1 VAKRGTRR
9 IRLET
14 ALNAVETPVFVIDA
28 QRRVVFVNQGCELLT
43 GWTAAETVGR
53 VCDFASSAEPT
64 AVESLTESLCP
75 PPEVFDGA
83 ATQTPR
89 YFINRNSLQTSA
101 RLVHFFPLDESDRS
115 TFILGVVT
123 DVPSAGQPTGTSV
136 IATVHAELA
145 ALRHDLRERYDISSI
160 VCRSPGMQRVLEQ
173 AQLARQSNAIVHFTG
188 QPGTGK
194 EHVARAIHYAGPSGQ
209 RAFVPLNCRQLPAIE
224 LRESLSRLVETD
236 WADVSTA
243 SVLQPGTVFLDYIER
258 LPRDLQQRL
267 RDFIPSR
274 HGAAFRNQ
282 VRLMT
287 ASSVDLSQ
295 LRDDESLT
303 EEFYFLVTTLQIELP
318 PLAHR
323 TGDLHLLTQHFLEQR
338 NHGSG
343 QQISGFTDEVNSL
356 FEHYNWPGN
365 LDELERVVSEAHAA
379 CGGSVIGTDHLPFRF
394 RTGLDAQSLGPRPTG
409 RVEPLEQLLTRIERE
424 HIANALELASGN
436 KAQAAKLLGLT
447 RPALYRRLESLGL
460 GEERS

>member
-43 GWTAAETVGR
+43 GWTAVETVGR

-64 AVESLTESLCP
+64 VVESLTQSLCP
-75 PPEVFDGA
+75 PPEVFEGT

-89 YFINRNSLQTSA
+89 YFVNRNSLQSSA
-101 RLVHFFPLDESDRS
+101 RLVHFFPLDDSDRS

-123 DVPSAGQPTGTSV
+123 GVPSARQPTGTSV
-136 IATVHAELA
+136 IASVHAELA
-145 ALRHDLRERYDISSI
+145 ALRHDLRERFDISSF
-160 VCRSPGMQRVLEQ
+160 VCHSPIMQRVLEQ
-173 AQLARQSNAIVHFTG
+173 VHLARQSNAIVHFTG
-188 QPGTGK
+188 QSGTGK
-194 EHVARAIHYAGPSGQ
+194 EHAARSIHYVGPSGQ
-209 RAFVPLNCRQLPAIE
+209 RSFVPLNCRQLPPSE
-224 LRESLSRLVETD
+224 LRESLRRLVETD

-243 SVLQPGTVFLDYIER
+243 SALQPGTVFLNHVEG
-258 LPRDLQQRL
+258 LPRDLQQRIL
-267 RDFIPSR
+267 DFIPSR

-287 ASSVDLSQ
+287 ASSVDLNQ

-303 EEFYFLVTTLQIELP
+303 EEFYFLVTALQIELP

-323 TGDLHLLTQHFLEQR
+323 TGDLHVLAQHFLEQR

-365 LDELERVVSEAHAA
+365 LDELEQVVSEAHAA
-379 CGGSVIGTDHLPFRF
+379 CAGSVIGTDHLPFRF
-394 RTGLDAQSLGPRPTG
+394 RTGLDAQSLGPPPTG

-424 HIANALELASGN
+424 HIVNALELAGGN
-436 KAQAAKLLGLT
+436 KAQAARLLGLT

-460 GEERS
+460 GEENS